1 MSRPRPLGFTRGGV
15 EKVKSP
21 LRHARN
27 GSLVQAGPHPLA
39 LTGADRVHDR
49 AGVPNA
55 PFIPPSVSATADAT
69 GTGLPS
75 TLLS

>member
-1 MSRPRPLGFTRGGV
+1 MPAMAASYR
-15 EKVKSP
+15 
-21 LRHARN
+21 
-27 GSLVQAGPHPLA
+27 LVRTMAV
-39 LTGADRVHDR
+39 TGADRVHDR